1 MALDAAILNIGEY
14 YSSHYLDSTF
24 SSDIKEKIKAWK
36 ELGTKSAPRK
46 LQGLSREYFLAKNE
60 AIEKP
65 DILARD
71 KKSDYIP
78 GWHSKIL
85 SSLGYLLQLGEDFP
99 VDAGKKHIP
108 VALKLNRYNKPWLV
122 ICQTHFCLP
131 DSNIQD
137 GLPSEIPLEQQLQQK
152 NLVDKE
158 HKLCRGDWSHAIGKI
173 FTVEEAPRWV
183 MLLAGSQILLF
194 DKHTWAQGRYLLF
207 DLDDAF
213 GRAQKSSFD
222 EIAAFL
228 SLETLC
234 PEGESDE
241 VLHDRLEEQSHR
253 FAHGVTDKLQ
263 HSVREAI
270 QLLANEWI
278 RYRQINNLPI
288 EKLLRRDKGF
298 DQQQEVTAERL
309 RHEALIF
316 VYRLLFC
323 FYAESRGG
331 ELGILPVLD
340 EAYSLGYSL
349 EALRDLEQ
357 VPLTPATEKGTYF
370 HNHLRQLFKIIHQG
384 FNHQEQQDT
393 LEFEADNKAFSVRPL
408 TATLFDPKSTP
419 LLDNAELSNLCLQKV
434 IARLS
439 LSESSAKGRGIGR
452 VNYAQLGINQLGAVY
467 EGLLS
472 FKGMFAKEDLIH
484 VHRAKDDFSKAKDPS
499 WFVPEERLA
508 EFKKD
513 EVERLEGG
521 SHRVYPKGSFVLH
534 LNGIDREQSA
544 SYYTP
549 EVLTKCLV
557 EETLREL
564 LKDYKPAD
572 ADRILSLKI
581 CEPAMGS
588 GAFLNEATGQ
598 LAEKYLE
605 LKQQQLEKTI
615 EPERYLDELRRVKH
629 FIATRNVYGVD
640 LNPTAVELGALSLW
654 LGSIHRLL
662 QQPGERGEKDI
673 HRVGATP
680 WFGLRLRAGNS
691 LIGARRAVWSQSQ
704 LINGRHYG
712 KDSEVP
718 RQLGPGEER
727 KENEV
732 YHFLVFDE
740 DMAPAHKDKLMKQ
753 FWKDDCGRIANW
765 QKKEVKSKWSP
776 EQVQDALEI
785 CDLIDK
791 HWDTYTEQ
799 RQRALEKTACTASV
813 WPTEANSPQAIALGP
828 RLEDQEEVAAKLES
842 SSGSFQRIKLLMDTW
857 CALWFWPLE
866 QSRQIPTREAF
877 LAAAKIIVGDS
888 IPDATNREMLN
899 LRLDFDVDIL
909 YKVAG
914 EELPNTDHMADAV
927 PWLGIGHHIA
937 GQQHFHHWELIF
949 TEILGPG
956 RQCHGGFD
964 VIVGNPPW
972 IKATWNDALLLSDF
986 DPLLGVKDAKS
997 AKYNKVRSSL
1007 LEQTQLKNV
1016 YRREMASSLGAVKYL
1031 NSANFYP
1038 ALKGVQTNLYKNF
1051 IERTWAIQ
1059 SPVGSAGLLHPDGIF
1074 DDPKSGKF
1082 RCKYYQKLRAH
1093 YHFRNQRQDVL
1104 FHEVAHREEYSI
1116 NVFSQKETKAGF
1128 NCIFNLFLPETITKC
1143 RGHQNPAEAIPGIKN
1158 DEGKWDTRGHISRIL
1173 NIDEKTLQLFADVFE
1188 ERGTPALEARLPKVH
1203 SRELLSVL
1211 QKFAEAPQ
1219 KLADLKGEYY
1229 ATEMF
1234 HESNAQ
1240 RDGIITRQDDPSFQ
1254 PASPEEW
1261 VISGPH
1267 FNVGNPLYQTPHT
1280 QVRSK
1285 GSFEQV
1291 DLTEIPEDFLPRAV
1305 YRPGDSEGSVDKYLH
1320 SIHEFKGEK
1329 LTSHFHHINRKMV
1342 GSASERTLQSAI
1354 VIDKTSHMDACFS
1367 LTFLSDQKLINF
1379 NTCTSSIC
1387 YDYYLKITGKTN
1399 CRHDVMGKLPYIEGF
1414 FDEFQKRRN
1423 LRLNSLTKYYKKL
1436 WCNNFKENDSS
1447 DSWTSDNPRLTN
1459 DLELPWDQLTPT
1471 WSWKSPLRTDFSRR
1485 QALLEIDVLVAMSLK
1500 MTLEELLTI
1509 YRVQF
1514 PVMRQYELA
1523 DEYDNKGRRIPN
1535 TTRKDRGAKEVRE
1548 ARQDWDGTSP
1558 LTVSWLID
1566 DGRQEVSKTF
1576 YPPFT
1581 KVDREADY
1589 EQAWQVFTE
1598 RFKDQEEL

>member
-1 MALDAAILNIGEY
+1 MALDSAILNIGEY

-24 SSDIKEKIKAWK
+24 SSDIKEKINSWR
-36 ELGTKSAPRK
+36 ELGSHSAPRK
-46 LQGLSREYFLAKNE
+46 LQGLSRDYFLAKND

-65 DILARD
+65 DIEKRAAA
-71 KKSDYIP
+71 SDYIS
-78 GWHSKIL
+78 GWHSRIL
-85 SSLGYLLQLGEDFP
+85 RSLGYLLQLGEDFP
-99 VDAGKKHIP
+99 VDAGKKHVPIS
-108 VALKLNRYNKPWLV
+108 LKINRYNKPWLV

-131 DSNIQD
+131 DSSLQD
-137 GLPSEIPLEQQLQQK
+137 GQPSEVPLEQKLLQK

-158 HKLCRGDWSHAIGKI
+158 HKLCRGEWSYAIGKI

-207 DLDDAF
+207 DLDDAY

-228 SLETLC
+228 SIETLC
-234 PEGESDE
+234 PDGESDE

-263 HSVREAI
+263 HSVRETI

-288 EKLLRRDKGF
+288 EKLQRKDKGY

-340 EAYSLGYSL
+340 EAYSMGYSL

-370 HNHLRQLFKIIHQG
+370 HHHLRQLFKIIHQG

-393 LEFEADNKAFSVRPL
+393 FEFEADNKAFSVRPL

-439 LSESSAKGRGIGR
+439 LSESNARGRGIGR

-472 FKGMFAKEDLIH
+472 FKGMFAREDLIH

-499 WFVPEERLA
+499 WFVPESRLS

-513 EVERLEGG
+513 EVERLEDG

-549 EVLTKCLV
+549 EVLTRCLV

-564 LKDYKPAD
+564 LKDYKPED
-572 ADRILSLKI
+572 ADRILTLKI

-605 LKQQQLEKTI
+605 LKQQQLGRTI

-640 LNPTAVELGALSLW
+640 LNPTAVELGALSMW
-654 LGSIHRLL
+654 LGSIHQLL
-662 QQPGERGEKDI
+662 QQQGEKGQKDI

-691 LIGARRAVWSQSQ
+691 LIGARRAVWSRSQ

-712 KDSEVP
+712 SDSEVP
-718 RQLGPGEER
+718 RQLAPGEER

-740 DMAPAHKDKLMKQ
+740 EMAPAHKDNLMKQ
-753 FWKDDCGRIANW
+753 FWKEDCNRISKW
-765 QKKEVKSKWSP
+765 QSKEVKSKWSP
-776 EQVQDALEI
+776 EQVRDALEI
-785 CDLIDK
+785 SDLIDN
-791 HWDTYTEQ
+791 HWQRYTEE

-813 WPTEANSPQAIALGP
+813 WPLEANSPQAIALGP
-828 RLEDQEEVAAKLES
+828 RLEDQEEVAARLES

-857 CALWFWPLE
+857 CSLWFWPLE
-866 QSRQIPTREAF
+866 QSRQIPRREAF
-877 LAAAKIIVGDS
+877 LAAAKIIVGDA
-888 IPDATNREMLN
+888 IPDESNREMLN
-899 LRLDFDVDIL
+899 VRLDFNVDIL

-914 EELPNTDHMADAV
+914 EELPNTDDLADAV
-927 PWLGIGHHIA
+927 PWLGIGHGIA
-937 GQQHFHHWELIF
+937 AEQYFHHWELIF

-997 AKYNKVRSSL
+997 AKYNKVRSGL
-1007 LEQTQLKNV
+1007 LEQTRLRNV
-1016 YRREMASSLGAVKYL
+1016 YRQELASSLGAVKYL

-1051 IERTWAIQ
+1051 IERTWAILSQ
-1059 SPVGSAGLLHPDGIF
+1059 NGSAGLLHPDGIF
-1074 DDPKSGKF
+1074 DDPRAGLF
-1082 RCKYYQKLRAH
+1082 RREYYSRMTGH
-1093 YHFRNQRQDVL
+1093 YHIRNETKLFQDVDN
-1104 FHEVAHREEYSI
+1104 HTEYSI
-1116 NVFSQKETKAGF
+1116 NTCCGNKNQIQFDA
-1128 NCIFNLFLPETITKC
+1128 IFNLFIPTTIEKC
-1143 RGHQNPAEAIPGIKN
+1143 RGHHNPAEAVPGIKN
-1158 DEGKWDTRGHISRIL
+1158 DEGKWETRGHSSRII
-1173 NIDEKTLQLFADVFE
+1173 NIDEGILQLFADVFE

-1267 FNVGNPLYQTPHT
+1267 FFVGNPLYQTPFT
-1280 QVRSK
+1280 NVTSNRSWDP
-1285 GSFEQV
+1285 V

-1305 YRPGDSEGSVDKYLH
+1305 FKPLNYTKQNSPFSKSIPKFKDKLYT
-1320 SIHEFKGEK
+1320 E
-1329 LTSHFHHINRKMV
+1329 HFRHTNRKRLSLS
-1342 GSASERTLQSAI
+1342 GERTLIAS
-1354 VIDKTSHMDACFS
+1354 VIPPGSSHIISTFS
-1367 LTFLSDQKLINF
+1367 VYISNNKQTLLFS
-1379 NTCTSSIC
+1379 
-1387 YDYYLKITGKTN
+1387 TN
-1399 CRHDVMGKLPYIEGF
+1399 CQSLVYDFIVKIKGQSDCLIDSLSSLPLFENRYTAPLLFRG
-1414 FDEFQKRRN
+1414 
-1423 LRLNSLTKYYKKL
+1423 LRLNCLLISFSEL
-1436 WCNNFKENDSS
+1436 WRDIYSKEVIQE
-1447 DSWTSDNPRLTN
+1447 SWTSNSSMLNNPF
-1459 DLELPWDQLTPT
+1459 ELQWCDIISPKWNLQ
-1471 WSWKSPLRTDFSRR
+1471 SPLRTDFSRR

-1523 DEYDNKGRRIPN
+1523 DEYDSNGRRIPN
-1535 TTRKDRGAKEVRE
+1535 TARKDRGAKEVRS
-1548 ARQDWDGTSP
+1548 AREEWDGHEP

-1566 DGRQEVSKTF
+1566 DGRQEVTKTF

-1589 EQAWQVFTE
+1589 EQAWEVFTE